1 MSGTADDRAERA
13 GTTEETASEGSKAP
27 EATPALPG
35 RSGGGHAHQLDRAV
49 LGSIR
54 SIARDASENLRWLH
68 ENVPDV
74 FLSTMREDPDA
85 ITELVTDLRRLRHDR
100 QLILADREDELTVA
114 LLDVPGSIFHTLQR
128 IQDREI
134 LRAEMFHSYGFVPGI
149 DRLLEIQHY
158 ALAKAGAP
166 AAPESPPEL
175 PTRLRREVHAAYRD
189 RYAADTLKEADR
201 ILDLLWANQERYV
214 RLAPPADVARL
225 LWLYQEGEGHAGI
238 FLHVEPPVPGTD
250 GLERNVLFAVSNPSQ
265 KGFLVQVIEV
275 FNELN
280 VGVRRA
286 LVLAVNTGAQPYF
299 LGSFHVAHRAGEHLG
314 DGTDLFRRLRRQL
327 YNVQILA

>member
-1 MSGTADDRAERA
+1 MAGTADDRAERA
-13 GTTEETASEGSKAP
+13 ATTEETAAGESKAA
-27 EATPALPG
+27 EATPAPG

-54 SIARDASENLRWLH
+54 GIARDAPENLRWLH

-100 QLILADREDELTVA
+100 ELILADREDELTVA

-166 AAPESPPEL
+166 AAPEKPPEL
-175 PTRLRREVHAAYRD
+175 PTRVRREVHAAYRA
-189 RYAADTLKEADR
+189 RYAAETLK
-201 ILDLLWANQERYV
+201 
-214 RLAPPADVARL
+214 
-225 LWLYQEGEGHAGI
+225 
-238 FLHVEPPVPGTD
+238 
-250 GLERNVLFAVSNPSQ
+250 
-265 KGFLVQVIEV
+265 
-275 FNELN
+275 
-280 VGVRRA
+280 
-286 LVLAVNTGAQPYF
+286 
-299 LGSFHVAHRAGEHLG
+299 
-314 DGTDLFRRLRRQL
+314 
-327 YNVQILA
+327 

>member
-114 LLDVPGSIFHTLQR
+114 LLDVPGSIFQTLQR

-134 LRAEMFHSYGFVPGI
+134 LRAEMFHSYGLAPRMERF
-149 DRLLEIQHY
+149 LEIQHY
-158 ALAKAGAP
+158 PLAP
-166 AAPESPPEL
+166 ANAAPPPPPETAQEL
-175 PTRLRREVHAAYRD
+175 PGRIRRDVHAAYRE
-189 RYAADTLKEADR
+189 RYPSLSLKEAD
-201 ILDLLWANQERYV
+201 
-214 RLAPPADVARL
+214 
-225 LWLYQEGEGHAGI
+225 
-238 FLHVEPPVPGTD
+238 
-250 GLERNVLFAVSNPSQ
+250 
-265 KGFLVQVIEV
+265 
-275 FNELN
+275 
-280 VGVRRA
+280 
-286 LVLAVNTGAQPYF
+286 
-299 LGSFHVAHRAGEHLG
+299 
-314 DGTDLFRRLRRQL
+314 
-327 YNVQILA
+327 